1 MNRARRTAPGPPR
14 PHPPRPAGHD
24 RRPRGQRGDAPGWA
38 LVTAMTVALVLVVWA
53 IAEEQ
58 LSAIVRDAFGR
69 FQAG

>member
-1 MNRARRTAPGPPR
+1 VNRACRPAPGLPR
-14 PHPPRPAGHD
+14 PRPQRPAGRD
-24 RRPRGQRGDAPGWA
+24 DQPRGQRGDAPGWA